1 MILRDHE
8 FRSDAYII
16 ITSDDTEK
24 FLNISSPIESIPA
37 KELENVIINYYVNSK
52 TIPIKIYDFVKMT
65 NTKSKVAVAPFVEI
79 KRPFAK
85 SQENYTFFV
94 SKMAVF
100 DNFKLIGYLNYNET
114 RGLLW
119 TLNKIK
125 SEIYPIVN
133 KNIKVSLELTHS
145 TCKITAK
152 DFKDKVL
159 FKIEI
164 VSEVNLGEKE
174 KGQITQKNLEELK
187 KEFIKS
193 ISKDINETLKKSF
206 DLKADIL
213 HLQDFYYLQ
222 HKKQPKFDKDKISVS
237 ITVKTFVRRFGM
249 LKN

>member
-1 MILRDHE
+1 
-8 FRSDAYII
+8 
-16 ITSDDTEK
+16 
-24 FLNISSPIESIPA
+24 
-37 KELENVIINYYVNSK
+37 
-52 TIPIKIYDFVKMT
+52 
-65 NTKSKVAVAPFVEI
+65 
-79 KRPFAK
+79 
-85 SQENYTFFV
+85 
-94 SKMAVF
+94 MAVF